1 MGVTG
6 ESRFYEPYPL
16 VLESAIGKWIT
27 DVDGNVYLDYHGA
40 LGCAILG
47 YAHPEVERAVQEAL
61 RNAGTLLGVPHRYEG
76 ELAERLCELI
86 PGVEMVAFF
95 GGGGS
100 DAIQQAIRIARAA
113 TGRTKIVKVE
123 GGYQGW
129 HSEVSVSTAPRLG
142 AAPYVG
148 LPTPVPNSAGVLEAV
163 TDEVMVVTI
172 NDAKALR
179 SLFDD
184 AGDEIAA
191 LLIEPVLYSS
201 GCISVEKDYLAA
213 CRELTLKHGA
223 VLVLDEVM
231 TGFRNGVGGAGAQL
245 GVRPDLAAF
254 GKAVANGHIM
264 SFLGGSET
272 LIRQLA
278 PCGPV
283 FYSGTFNG
291 HSLSIA
297 AADATISVLQR
308 DDVPERLAL
317 LGKRLASGINDVAS
331 TLQVA
336 VVCQAVGSV
345 WSVYFGTRA
354 VRNYRDFAPWSTPEL
369 LRLNAAFH
377 EFLLQSG
384 IYMLRRHMNRCFIS
398 AQHTETD
405 IDRTV
410 AVVGEFIESHR
421 QDLTS
426 FEP

>member
-163 TDEVMVVTI
+163 TDEV
-172 NDAKALR
+172 
-179 SLFDD
+179 
-184 AGDEIAA
+184 GCAA
-191 LLIEPVLYSS
+191 
-201 GCISVEKDYLAA
+201 
-213 CRELTLKHGA
+213 
-223 VLVLDEVM
+223 
-231 TGFRNGVGGAGAQL
+231 
-245 GVRPDLAAF
+245 
-254 GKAVANGHIM
+254 
-264 SFLGGSET
+264 
-272 LIRQLA
+272 
-278 PCGPV
+278 
-283 FYSGTFNG
+283 
-291 HSLSIA
+291 SI
-297 AADATISVLQR
+297 
-308 DDVPERLAL
+308 
-317 LGKRLASGINDVAS
+317 
-331 TLQVA
+331 
-336 VVCQAVGSV
+336 
-345 WSVYFGTRA
+345 
-354 VRNYRDFAPWSTPEL
+354 
-369 LRLNAAFH
+369 
-377 EFLLQSG
+377 
-384 IYMLRRHMNRCFIS
+384 
-398 AQHTETD
+398 
-405 IDRTV
+405 
-410 AVVGEFIESHR
+410 
-421 QDLTS
+421 
-426 FEP
+426 